1 MVLSLQTMEV
11 HTRVNFRSTSY
22 IFESKLETRFY
33 FDNDLKIFDPR
44 TGKTIKDKINIL
56 KVNSLPD
63 SNNSLSV
70 DYAMQVDD
78 VITETDGFTLTN
90 RIKVTFPDI
99 DSDGVV
105 DNPDVFDI
113 VVGPDVNASTKV
125 VFYQT
130 STSSGGYLTYTPVD
144 VVDIEQRYTTQA

>member
-1 MVLSLQTMEV
+1 M
-11 HTRVNFRSTSY
+11 
-22 IFESKLETRFY
+22 
-33 FDNDLKIFDPR
+33 
-44 TGKTIKDKINIL
+44 
-56 KVNSLPD
+56 
-63 SNNSLSV
+63 SV

-78 VITETDGFTLTN
+78 VITETDGFTPTN

-125 VFYQT
+125 V
-130 STSSGGYLTYTPVD
+130 STQLAQAVEVILHTHVD
-144 VVDIEQRYTTQA
+144 VVDIEQRYTTQAAINEVLAQFSSGQVSRRLMTSFLY